1 MYASLY
7 YIQSFYFNHPIA
19 WNCEYHLQIHDVADV
34 KNITNMCISH
44 ILLDSQLSLAWNL
57 SNFPQLCGPIQMN
70 QEQLQVIRQEID
82 RFWMEVGSMTADE
95 KNIRAT
101 GAYPWVYVRQSFV
114 IIYFANSLLTL
125 LFPQR
130 SWEVSMNCAKHV
142 TLHKMKLPVTR

>member
-1 MYASLY
+1 
-7 YIQSFYFNHPIA
+7 
-19 WNCEYHLQIHDVADV
+19 
-34 KNITNMCISH
+34 
-44 ILLDSQLSLAWNL
+44 
-57 SNFPQLCGPIQMN
+57 MN

-130 SWEVSMNCAKHV
+130 S
-142 TLHKMKLPVTR
+142 